1 MYLRSQDG
9 AMHVDAVTGE
19 QLAFTNVITL
29 FTDVTSSEVKG
40 EGIVATTTVVGE
52 GTGYYFYGGEAVE
65 IKWSKSAWDGALT
78 LTDKDGNAFEI
89 ARGTTYV
96 AYLDNTNTAKAVS
109 FN

>member
-1 MYLRSQDG
+1 M
-9 AMHVDAVTGE
+9 
-19 QLAFTNVITL
+19 
-29 FTDVTSSEVKG
+29 
-40 EGIVATTTVVGE
+40 
-52 GTGYYFYGGEAVE
+52 E

-78 LTDKDGNAFEI
+78 LTDKDGNALEL